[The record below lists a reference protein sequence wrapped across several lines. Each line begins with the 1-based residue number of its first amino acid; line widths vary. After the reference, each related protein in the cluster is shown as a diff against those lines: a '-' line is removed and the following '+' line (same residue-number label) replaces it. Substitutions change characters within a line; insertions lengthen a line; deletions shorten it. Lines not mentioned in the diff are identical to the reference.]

1 VKSGV
6 VLAGGKSLRFGKDKA
21 LVQFEGKPIVK
32 WVMKVIDEVVD
43 EVILSLSS
51 DAEVFNFLDAVSD
64 NIKIVKDA
72 KPDLGPISG
81 LLSSFREAKGEYV
94 AVAPCDSPFI
104 IAELY
109 KLLFERAD
117 GHDGAVP
124 YINNFWEPLHA
135 VYKKD
140 TFIIALEKALS
151 QGKNRPTDA
160 YPYLDIEKV
169 MQKEVEIVDA
179 KNLSFVNINT
189 RKELQKALKIFDNMK
204 RV

>member
-1 VKSGV
+1 MKSGV

-21 LVQFEGKPIVK
+21 LVQFEGKPLVK
-32 WVMKVIDEVVD
+32 WVMEVIDEVVD

-51 DAEVFNFLDAVSD
+51 DAEVSKYLYAVGD

-72 KPDLGPISG
+72 KSDLGPISG

-104 IAELY
+104 MAELY
-109 KLLFERAD
+109 KLLFEKAD

-135 VYKKD
+135 VYRRE
-140 TFIIALEKALS
+140 TLMFALEKALS

-169 MQKEVEIVDA
+169 MHKEVEIVDA

-189 RKELQKALKIFDNMK
+189 RKELQKAVKIFDNMK

>member
-1 VKSGV
+1 MKSGV

-21 LVQFEGKPIVK
+21 LVQFEGKPLVI
-32 WVMKVIDEVVD
+32 WVMEVIDEVVD

-51 DAEVFNFLDAVSD
+51 DAEVSKYLYAVGD

-72 KPDLGPISG
+72 KSDLGPISG

-104 IAELY
+104 MAELY
-109 KLLFERAD
+109 KLLFEKAD

-135 VYKKD
+135 VYNRE

-160 YPYLDIEKV
+160 YFYLDIEKV
-169 MQKEVEIVDA
+169 MQKEVEIADA

-189 RKELQKALKIFDNMK
+189 RKELQKAVKIFDNMK

>member
-1 VKSGV
+1 MKSGV